1 MKNHER
7 SGRTLVLATIFII
20 ATLAIAGC
28 TESAPDG
35 QGGIGT
41 TTEKQSMDTGA
52 KTVTTMRTTSI
63 PSQPAADPV
72 LPGAVITF
80 DPVGEKKTGDPL
92 LITGTTSLPAG
103 TNLFWQIRPDTANP
117 PAGIDMD
124 SRMGIMANNQVT
136 KGSGTSNQVSL
147 SVESKDTK
155 DLTPGKYVIVIV
167 SLKGDPMTTNPST
180 GTIAGY
186 GYLTLK

>member
-7 SGRTLVLATIFII
+7 SGRILILATILII

-52 KTVTTMRTTSI
+52 KTVTTIRTTSI

-92 LITGTTSLPAG
+92 HIAGTTSLPAG
-103 TNLFWQIRPDTANP
+103 TNLFWQIRPDTGNP

-136 KGSGTSNQVSL
+136 KGSGTSNLVSL

-180 GTIAGY
+180 GTLAGY
-186 GYLTLK
+186 NYLTLK